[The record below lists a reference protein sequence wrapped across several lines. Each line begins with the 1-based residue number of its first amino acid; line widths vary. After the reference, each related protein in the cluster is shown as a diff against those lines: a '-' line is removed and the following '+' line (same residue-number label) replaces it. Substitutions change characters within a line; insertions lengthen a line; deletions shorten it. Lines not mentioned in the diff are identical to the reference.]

1 MISCLVSGNLIL
13 AAFPSSMKL
22 PDPFPHSLKVDT
34 LPEMKAE
41 NLICERL
48 GTLGRSF
55 LVSICFNGAGI
66 SGVFFFWLE
75 LEPKMVV
82 FMRQWGHKIED
93 LFLGEMSW
101 G

>member
-22 PDPFPHSLKVDT
+22 PDPFTHSLKVDT

-66 SGVFFFWLE
+66 SGVFFFLARTRTKNGGVYE
-75 LEPKMVV
+75 TM
-82 FMRQWGHKIED
+82 GT
-93 LFLGEMSW
+93 
-101 G
+101 